1 MYGVNSSQSGD
12 GLISHERSI
21 HGELEIQ
28 GVPLEIVVVL
38 NVNCSVKDWLPNVH
52 EHEHGHHW
60 DHESHPVLGEADVHH
75 TVPLEG
81 SKWTPV
87 SLVRWFSSEGNLLF
101 SQALDVLVDSAL
113 ELGLHLVSL
122 DHLNDLLLLLIN

>member
-1 MYGVNSSQSGD
+1 MELSSSQSGD

-38 NVNCSVKDWLPNVH
+38 NVNSSVKDWLPNVH

-60 DHESHPVLGEADVHH
+60 EHKSNPVPGETNVDH

-81 SKWTPV
+81 GKWMPV
-87 SLVRWFSSEGNLLF
+87 SLVRWLCAESNFLLSET
-101 SQALDVLVDSAL
+101 LDILVDSAFK
-113 ELGLHLVSL
+113 LGLNLVSL